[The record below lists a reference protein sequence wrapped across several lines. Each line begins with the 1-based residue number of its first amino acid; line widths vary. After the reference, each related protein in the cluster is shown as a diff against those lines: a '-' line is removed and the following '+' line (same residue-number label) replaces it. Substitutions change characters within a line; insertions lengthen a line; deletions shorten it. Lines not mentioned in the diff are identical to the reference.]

1 MNRVIPIAAI
11 ALVAVMM
18 GMSAIA
24 PAIADKPGT
33 VNEDKVVICHFPPGN
48 PDNPQTISISEDD
61 VQEHIDKHGD
71 FIVDFENRCPP
82 LVE

>member
-33 VNEDKVVICHFPPGN
+33 TNEDKVVICHIPPGN

-71 FIVDFENRCPP
+71 FRGPCED
-82 LVE
+82 